1 LFALQASHR
10 KNHISGSYKRTIT
23 NVGLPT
29 STYRAIVTVSNGLN
43 VSAKPDVLSFS
54 SLREWQTYVLT
65 IDEVL
70 KESIGSASLVWDD
83 GKFQVRSPIIVH
95 DDWSGKS
102 LTSPNLYVR
111 VVVIVMLLLF
121 MYLLFYIEK
130 MYVIV
135 EEYEM
140 MLEYTFTSV
149 CSLYL
154 EII

>member
-29 STYRAIVTVSNGLN
+29 STYRAIVTVSNVLD
-43 VSAKPDVLSFS
+43 VSAKPNVLSFS
-54 SLREWQTYVLT
+54 SLREMKTYVLT
-65 IDEVL
+65 IDEAL

-83 GKFQVRSPIIVH
+83 GKFQVRSPIIVY

-111 VVVIVMLLLF
+111 VVVIVILLLLLLF
-121 MYLLFYIEK
+121 LYLLFYIEK

-135 EEYEM
+135 ISM
-140 MLEYTFTSV
+140 
-149 CSLYL
+149 
-154 EII
+154 